1 MPTIQAT
8 TKNEV
13 IFKWKIPD
21 TFTGNKNELVAIIR
35 HSSATDGTAV
45 WPDSTFLREVQAN
58 TDYVILPLING
69 TYMVKFKDSE
79 ENKSEQ
85 AGLAVINLPDDLP
98 KLVHITRREDTDS
111 PPFQG
116 QQNDIFYS
124 SDNDALVL
132 NTDGF
137 IDDKSDFDEGYAD
150 SIDFGGQLF
159 STGEYFFKDKVDL
172 GGIFTVEIKR
182 LLKTRGLYPNN
193 TIDSHFTNIDEWTD
207 FDGDLP
213 DETNCIL
220 SFRKSNDAPSDDE
233 IKDENDEFILL
244 EDGNKFSQED
254 SQVYGDFVP
263 LENGRFTGRVFQ
275 FKAELSSE
283 YTDQTPLVDELGFVM
298 QFENRTESASTSS
311 GAGAKAVT
319 YDKAFFQT
327 PKLTITASNMATG
340 DYHVISSQTRTGF
353 TVTFFNSSNTAID
366 RTFSYQANGFGAE
379 GA

>member
-21 TFTGNKNELVAIIR
+21 TFTGVKNELVAIIR

-172 GGIFTVEIKR
+172 EGIFTVEIKR
-182 LLKTRGLYPNN
+182 ILKTRGLYPNN

-220 SFRKSNDAPSDDE
+220 SFRKSNDAPSDDL

-244 EDGNKFSQED
+244 EDGNKFLQED

>member
-69 TYMVKFKDSE
+69 TYMVKFKDTE

-85 AGLAVINLPDDLP
+85 AGFAVINLPDDLP

-124 SDNDALVL
+124 ADNDALVL

-182 LLKTRGLYPNN
+182 ILKTRGLYPNN
-193 TIDSHFTNIDEWTD
+193 TIDSHFTKIDEWTD

-233 IKDENDEFILL
+233 IEDENDEFILL

-254 SQVYGDFVP
+254 SQIYGDFVP

-311 GAGAKAVT
+311 GTGAKAVT

-327 PKLTITASNMATG
+327 PKLVITASNMASG
-340 DYHVISSQTRTGF
+340 DYYVISSESRTGF
-353 TVTFFNSSNTAID
+353 SITFFNSSNAAID
-366 RTFSYQANGFGAE
+366 RIFAYQANGFGAE

>member
-124 SDNDALVL
+124 ADNDALVL

-220 SFRKSNDAPSDDE
+220 SFRKSNDAPSDDL

-244 EDGNKFSQED
+244 EDGNKFLQED

>member
-1 MPTIQAT
+1 
-8 TKNEV
+8 
-13 IFKWKIPD
+13 
-21 TFTGNKNELVAIIR
+21 
-35 HSSATDGTAV
+35 
-45 WPDSTFLREVQAN
+45 
-58 TDYVILPLING
+58 
-69 TYMVKFKDSE
+69 MVKFKDSE

-220 SFRKSNDAPSDDE
+220 SFRKSNDAPSDDL

-244 EDGNKFSQED
+244 EDGNKFLQED

-327 PKLTITASNMATG
+327 PKIAITPSNMATG
-340 DYHVISSQTRTGF
+340 DYYVISSESRTGF
-353 TVTFFNSSNTAID
+353 TITFFNSSDAAID